1 MPTQIQG
8 IEFEVIGSGASEAAE
23 SLNALTA
30 SLKKLKGVA
39 GTKIGIS
46 SIAKEVREATKGG
59 SASLKKFADGIEAIA
74 TAAGK
79 LAGAN
84 SGLKSFAESISTLS
98 SAKASA
104 KTWDNISIGISKV
117 GIAANAITPQ
127 ALDKLDHMADALAK
141 LSGVDLKGLGSA
153 LSGVRNNT
161 KSQASPTPL
170 PADFQTAIATGDKL
184 DMLRLKVLT
193 LKDALQTAFNKGDL
207 TGAIRIRE
215 QILSVEEAIQKF
227 EDKANTPSPAIESLK
242 ATLESMGKSA
252 LKAGMNLAAI
262 PFRRMANSVSGLSD
276 RFKTLAS
283 SLKRIAFYR
292 FIRAVIKEITQG
304 LQEGIKNLYGWS
316 KAFGGAI
323 MNGKNFAETMDGIA
337 TSTLYLKNSIG
348 AMVAPI
354 ISALAPAID
363 FIIDK
368 VVALINVVNQLFA
381 LLGGAT
387 SWNKAIRKATE
398 YEEATGGA
406 GQAAKDAIHYLA
418 PFDELNVLPD
428 NKDRGGGGGGGTD
441 FSGMFEEETEFLQ
454 GLKSFT
460 NVVKRLIEEGDWE
473 RLGTLL
479 GNKINELIG
488 KIPFEE
494 IGKKIG
500 EKINAWFTT
509 KYWTLETINFHTIGQ
524 NIATF
529 LNNMLYEIDFET
541 LGRTITQ
548 PFTNLGDLIIGAL
561 GTVDWSRVG
570 SSIKDFIIGAF
581 KQMSDFLDKYDWT
594 EVGTKLFEG
603 LNEFISGLDPL
614 AVLSGLVEFAGKL
627 ASAIYQI
634 IQGFLLGNKTFI
646 DESGVEWKFD
656 VNGRLVKIEDKVP
669 KSQKEIKDLKGKL
682 NQLEDETTETDK
694 IVEVDGKI
702 INVTD
707 STHRATVIAA
717 VAEIIEAY
725 DNTLRDPLVGAVA
738 ALQRWEKANGFN
750 STISDMAAEFIKWG
764 VTSGFGRQISDMI
777 AVFTEWKKK
786 NPAAFS
792 TITDMIAKFSE
803 WRKANG
809 FPNTLSGIVA
819 GFASWIKEDP
829 TRFSQ
834 ITGMI
839 ANLASWAK
847 ENGFGNTISGF
858 TAALTSYLK
867 QFEDPTLNAIAAII
881 SAVDWTE
888 GDLTLDAIAEIIKAN
903 PNLAEDPV
911 VYGILDYIE
920 YLGVPD
926 YITTPGYIDYDDWG
940 GGGSYID
947 PGAAVHDDPHKPS
960 GHQDR
965 LASGGVF
972 SGGFWHSIPQ
982 FANGGISHGSM
993 FIAGENGAELVGHI
1007 GGRTE
1012 VLNRSQIAATMYA
1025 SMNSA
1030 LRSSEPNEGVSED
1043 AMYRAF
1049 RRALDETD
1057 FGGDIELDG
1066 DTLYSA
1072 MVTRNNR
1079 NTRMTGVNAF
1089 A

>member
-8 IEFEVIGSGASEAAE
+8 IEFEVVGSGAEEAAK
-23 SLNALTA
+23 SLDDLAA
-30 SLKKLKGVA
+30 SLKKIKSAASSGLGTSKASKEISALQIALNDAKKALTSVGKGA
-39 GTKIGIS
+39 
-46 SIAKEVREATKGG
+46 
-59 SASLKKFADGIEAIA
+59 LQ
-74 TAAGK
+74 AGK
-79 LAGAN
+79 NILAMPF
-84 SGLKSFAESISTLS
+84 KSVADRVKSLNGRFSTL
-98 SAKASA
+98 
-104 KTWDNISIGISKV
+104 
-117 GIAANAITPQ
+117 
-127 ALDKLDHMADALAK
+127 L
-141 LSGVDLKGLGSA
+141 
-153 LSGVRNNT
+153 
-161 KSQASPTPL
+161 
-170 PADFQTAIATGDKL
+170 
-184 DMLRLKVLT
+184 
-193 LKDALQTAFNKGDL
+193 
-207 TGAIRIRE
+207 
-215 QILSVEEAIQKF
+215 
-227 EDKANTPSPAIESLK
+227 
-242 ATLESMGKSA
+242 
-252 LKAGMNLAAI
+252 
-262 PFRRMANSVSGLSD
+262 
-276 RFKTLAS
+276 S

-292 FIRAVIKEITQG
+292 IIRTIIKEIGQAFKDG
-304 LQEGIKNLYGWS
+304 MNNLYGWS
-316 KAFGGAI
+316 ALV
-323 MNGKNFAETMDGIA
+323 NGKFKSSMDMMA
-337 TSTLYLKNSIG
+337 TSMLYFKNSIG
-348 AMVAPI
+348 AAVAPI
-354 ISALAPAID
+354 INALAPALD
-363 FIIDK
+363 FLIDK
-368 VVALINVVNQLFA
+368 VVALINVINQLFA
-381 LLGGAT
+381 RLTGAKFWT
-387 SWNKAIRKATE
+387 RAKKKADE
-398 YEEATGGA
+398 YGDAVGGA

-428 NKDRGGGGGGGTD
+428 NKDHGGGGGGGED
-441 FSGMFEEETEFLQ
+441 FSDMFEEVTEFSDEIKNFADAIKQ
-454 GLKSFT
+454 AI
-460 NVVKRLIEEGDWE
+460 RDGDWQG
-473 RLGTLL
+473 LGTLL
-479 GNKINELIG
+479 GEKINELIG
-488 KIPFEE
+488 RIDFA
-494 IGKKIG
+494 GLGAKIG

-509 KYWTLETINFHTIGQ
+509 KYWTLETINFHAIGQ
-524 NIATF
+524 NIAMF

-570 SSIKDFIIGAF
+570 SSIKDFITGAF

-594 EVGTKLFEG
+594 EVGAKLFEG
-603 LNEFISGLDPL
+603 LNDYISGLDPL
-614 AVLSGLVEFAGKL
+614 QVLSGIAEFAGKL
-627 ASAIYQI
+627 ASALYHI
-634 IQGFLLGNKTFI
+634 IIGFLQGDRTFI
-646 DESGVEWKFD
+646 DDSGFEWKID
-656 VNGRLVKIEDKVP
+656 VDGRLVKVEDKVP
-669 KSQKEIKDLKGKL
+669 KKDKTIKGLQGELD
-682 NQLEDETTETDK
+682 NLEDKLTESDK
-694 IVEVDGKI
+694 TLDVDGKI
-702 INVTD
+702 TKARD
-707 STHRATVIAA
+707 ATHSATVISA

-738 ALQRWEKANGFN
+738 ALQRWEKANGFD

-819 GFASWIKEDP
+819 GFASWVKEDP

-839 ANLASWAK
+839 ANLVSWAK
-847 ENGFGNTISGF
+847 ENGFSDTISGF

-867 QFEDPTLNAIAAII
+867 QFDDPTIQALAAIVD
-881 SAVDWTE
+881 AVDWTN
-888 GDLTLDAIAEIIKAN
+888 GDLTLDAIAQIIRADPALAN
-903 PNLAEDPV
+903 DPV
-911 VYGILDYIE
+911 IQGVLDFIEYYGI
-920 YLGVPD
+920 PD
-926 YITTPGYIDYDDWG
+926 YIVTPGYIDYDDPYGYGSQVVDPDSPHRRISGPVMENG
-940 GGGSYID
+940 G
-947 PGAAVHDDPHKPS
+947 A
-960 GHQDR
+960 
-965 LASGGVF
+965 F
-972 SGGFWHSIPQ
+972 SNGFWRDIPQ
-982 FANGGISHGSM
+982 FANGGVFHGSM

>member
-8 IEFEVIGSGASEAAE
+8 IEFEVIGSGASEAAQ
-23 SLNALTA
+23 SLDALTA

-74 TAAGK
+74 TAANK
-79 LAGAN
+79 LSGAN
-84 SGLKSFAESISTLS
+84 GGLKEFATSISTLS

-153 LSGVRNNT
+153 LSGVKT
-161 KSQASPTPL
+161 HSKTSEATPL
-170 PADFQTAIATGDKL
+170 SQETQDAITTGDKL
-184 DMLRLKVLT
+184 DMLRLKVIA
-193 LKDALQTAFNKGDL
+193 LKDTLQTAFSKGDF

-215 QILSVEEAIQKF
+215 QILSVEEAIQKL
-227 EDKANTPSPAIESLK
+227 EDKANAPSPALEALKSSL
-242 ATLESMGKSA
+242 ASMGKSA

-262 PFRRMANSVSGLSD
+262 PFRRLANSVRGLSD

-292 FIRAVIKEITQG
+292 FIRTIIKEITKG
-304 LQEGIKNLYGWS
+304 LQDGIKNLYGWS

-323 MNGKNFAETMDGIA
+323 INGKKFSETMDGLA
-337 TSTLYLKNSIG
+337 TSSLYLKNSIG

-368 VVALINVVNQLFA
+368 VVALINVINQLFA
-381 LLGGAT
+381 LLSGAT

-406 GQAAKDAIHYLA
+406 GKAAKDAMHYLA
-418 PFDELNVLPD
+418 PFDELNVLPED
-428 NKDRGGGGGGGTD
+428 KSGGGGGGKKPTD

-529 LNNMLYEIDFET
+529 LNNMLYEIDFDT

-570 SSIKDFIIGAF
+570 SSIKDFITGAF
-581 KQMSDFLDKYDWT
+581 KQMSEFLDKYDWT

-603 LNEFISGLDPL
+603 LNNFISGLDPMQ
-614 AVLSGLVEFAGKL
+614 VLSGVVEFAGKL
-627 ASAIYQI
+627 ASALYQI
-634 IQGFLLGNKTFI
+634 IQGFLLGNKTFV

-656 VNGRLVKIEDKVP
+656 VSGRLVKIEDKVP

-682 NQLEDETTETDK
+682 GTLEDGLTETDK
-694 IVEVDGKI
+694 TLDVDGKI
-702 INVTD
+702 VHATD
-707 STHRATVIAA
+707 ATYGAAVISA
-717 VAEIIEAY
+717 VAEIVEAY
-725 DNTLRDPLVGAVA
+725 DATLVNPLVGAVA
-738 ALQRWEKANGFN
+738 ALQRWEKANGFD
-750 STISDMAAEFIKWG
+750 STISDMTAQFIQWG
-764 VTSGFGRQISDMI
+764 VTNNFGRQISDMV
-777 AVFTEWKKK
+777 AVFSKWTKDNPQVFNQITDLVAKFKTWKK
-786 NPAAFS
+786 
-792 TITDMIAKFSE
+792 E
-803 WRKANG
+803 NG
-809 FPNTLSGIVA
+809 FPDTIDGIIA
-819 GFASWIKEDP
+819 GFTSWVKNNP
-829 TRFSQ
+829 TVFSQ
-834 ITGMI
+834 ISGMI

-847 ENGFGNTISGF
+847 ANGFSDTIGGF
-858 TAALTSYLK
+858 TAALSSYLK
-867 QFEDPTLNAIAAII
+867 QFDDPTFNAIAAII
-881 SAVDWTE
+881 STVDWTKD
-888 GDLTLDAIAEIIKAN
+888 DLSFDAIAKIIRADPALAN
-903 PNLAEDPV
+903 NPV
-911 VYGILDYIE
+911 VQGTLQYIE

-926 YITTPGYIDYDDWG
+926 YIQTPGYIDYDDPG
-940 GGGSYID
+940 GTTLVHV
-947 PGAAVHDDPHKPS
+947 PGRGHNPGLWDEDDY
-960 GHQDR
+960 
-965 LASGGVF
+965 ASGGVLTKN
-972 SGGFWHSIPQ
+972 GFWHDIPQ
-982 FANGGISHGSM
+982 FASGGISHGSM
-993 FIAGENGAELVGHI
+993 FVAGEAGPELIGHI

>member
-8 IEFEVIGSGASEAAE
+8 IEFEVIGSGASEAAQ
-23 SLNALTA
+23 SLDALTA

-74 TAAGK
+74 TAANK
-79 LAGAN
+79 LSGAN
-84 SGLKSFAESISTLS
+84 SGLKEFATSISTLS

-153 LSGVRNNT
+153 LSGVRTNGKAT
-161 KSQASPTPL
+161 TAPTPL
-170 PADFQTAIATGDKL
+170 PQDFQDAISAGDKL

-215 QILSVEEAIQKF
+215 QILSVEEAIQKL
-227 EDKANTPSPAIESLK
+227 EDKANAPSPALEALKSSL
-242 ATLESMGKSA
+242 ASMGKSA

-262 PFRRMANSVSGLSD
+262 PFRRLSNSVSGLSD

-381 LLGGAT
+381 ILGGAT

-460 NVVKRLIEEGDWE
+460 NVVKRLIEDGNWEG
-473 RLGTLL
+473 LGTLL

-494 IGKKIG
+494 IGKKVG

-509 KYWTLETINFHTIGQ
+509 KYWTLETINFHSIGQ

-529 LNNMLYEIDFET
+529 LNNMLYEIDFDT
-541 LGRTITQ
+541 LGRAITQ

-570 SSIKDFIIGAF
+570 SSIKDFITGAF
-581 KQMSDFLDKYDWT
+581 KQMGDFLDKYDWT
-594 EVGTKLFEG
+594 EVGMKLFDG
-603 LNEFISGLDPL
+603 LNDFISGLDPMQ
-614 AVLSGLVEFAGKL
+614 VLSGVVEFAGKL
-627 ASAIYQI
+627 ASALYQI
-634 IQGFLLGNKTFI
+634 IQGFLLGNKTFV

-656 VNGRLVKIEDKVP
+656 VSGRLVKIEDKVP

-682 NQLEDETTETDK
+682 GTLEDGLTETDK
-694 IVEVDGKI
+694 TLDVDGKI
-702 INVTD
+702 VHATD
-707 STHRATVIAA
+707 ATYGAAVISA
-717 VAEIIEAY
+717 VAEIVEAY
-725 DNTLRDPLVGAVA
+725 DATLVNPLVGAVA
-738 ALQRWEKANGFN
+738 ALQRWEKANGFD
-750 STISDMAAEFIKWG
+750 STISDMTAQFIQWG
-764 VTSGFGRQISDMI
+764 VTNNFGRQISDMI

-786 NPAAFS
+786 NPAAFN

-803 WRKANG
+803 WRKENG

-819 GFASWIKEDP
+819 GFASWVKEDP

-847 ENGFGNTISGF
+847 ENGFSNTISGF

-867 QFEDPTLNAIAAII
+867 QFDDPSIQSIASIVGSFDFTDGKNYVNAIANII
-881 SAVDWTE
+881 QANPALASNP
-888 GDLTLDAIAEIIKAN
+888 LIQAIAEILDVWID
-903 PNLAEDPV
+903 PNTYAVIPGYVDPAEDEPY
-911 VYGILDYIE
+911 VYIPPAGS
-920 YLGVPD
+920 
-926 YITTPGYIDYDDWG
+926 G
-940 GGGSYID
+940 GGGRQD
-947 PGAAVHDDPHKPS
+947 PLEGY
-960 GHQDR
+960 
-965 LASGGVF
+965 LENGGVF

-982 FANGGISHGSM
+982 FANGGVSHGSM
-993 FIAGENGAELVGHI
+993 FIAGEDGAELVGHI

-1030 LRSSEPNEGVSED
+1030 LRSSEPNDGVSED

>member
-8 IEFEVIGSGASEAAE
+8 IEFEVIGSGASEAAQ
-23 SLNALTA
+23 SLDALTA

-104 KTWDNISIGISKV
+104 NTWDNISIGISKV

-153 LSGVRNNT
+153 LSGVRTNGKT
-161 KSQASPTPL
+161 TATPTPL
-170 PADFQTAIATGDKL
+170 PQDFQDAISAGDKL
-184 DMLRLKVLT
+184 DMLRLKAIT
-193 LKDALQTAFNKGDL
+193 LRDALQTAFNKGDL

-215 QILSVEEAIQKF
+215 QILSVEEAIQKL
-227 EDKANTPSPAIESLK
+227 EDKANAPSPALEALKSSL
-242 ATLESMGKSA
+242 ASIGKSA

-262 PFRRMANSVSGLSD
+262 PFRRLTNSVRGLSD

-428 NKDRGGGGGGGTD
+428 NKDSGGGGGGGTD

-460 NVVKRLIEEGDWE
+460 NVVKRLIEDGNWEG
-473 RLGTLL
+473 LGTLL

-494 IGKKIG
+494 IGKKVG

-509 KYWTLETINFHTIGQ
+509 KYWTLETINFHAIGQ

-529 LNNMLYEIDFET
+529 LNNMLYEIDFDT

-561 GTVDWSRVG
+561 GTVDWSKVG
-570 SSIKDFIIGAF
+570 SSIKDFITGAF

-603 LNEFISGLDPL
+603 LNDFISGLDPMQ
-614 AVLSGLVEFAGKL
+614 VLSGVVEFAGKL

-634 IQGFLLGNKTFI
+634 IQGFLMGNKTFT
-646 DESGVEWKFD
+646 DESGVEWKFNVD
-656 VNGRLVKIEDKVP
+656 GTLVKVEDKVP
-669 KSQKEIKDLKGKL
+669 KKDKKL
-682 NQLEDETTETDK
+682 QGLQGVIDKIEDKLTDTDKQLEL
-694 IVEVDGKI
+694 DGK
-702 INVTD
+702 VTKAID
-707 STHRATVIAA
+707 ATHSATVISA

-738 ALQRWEKANGFN
+738 ALQRWEKANGFD

-764 VTSGFGRQISDMI
+764 VTSGFGRQISDMV
-777 AVFTEWKKK
+777 AVFSKWTKDNPQVFNEITDLVAKFKKWKK
-786 NPAAFS
+786 
-792 TITDMIAKFSE
+792 D
-803 WRKANG
+803 NG
-809 FPNTLSGIVA
+809 FPDTIDGIIA
-819 GFASWIKEDP
+819 GFTSWVKNNP
-829 TRFSQ
+829 QVFSQ
-834 ITGMI
+834 ISGMI

-847 ENGFGNTISGF
+847 ANGFSDVITGF
-858 TAALTSYLK
+858 TAALSSYLK
-867 QFEDPTLNAIAAII
+867 QFDDPTFNAIAAII
-881 SAVDWTE
+881 DTVDWTKD
-888 GDLTLDAIAEIIKAN
+888 DLTFDAVANIIRANPKLYENPTLQAIAEIIDADI
-903 PNLAEDPV
+903 PWDMVAYIPGEV
-911 VYGILDYIE
+911 VPGLE
-920 YLGVPD
+920 YPYV
-926 YITTPGYIDYDDWG
+926 
-940 GGGSYID
+940 D
-947 PGAAVHDDPHKPS
+947 PGAKVHDDPHGRS

-965 LASGGVF
+965 LANGGVF
-972 SGGFWHSIPQ
+972 SGGFWRDIPQ
-982 FANGGISHGSM
+982 FANGGVSHGSM
-993 FIAGENGAELVGHI
+993 FVAGENGAELVGHI

>member
-8 IEFEVIGSGASEAAE
+8 IEFEVVGSGAEEAAK
-23 SLNALTA
+23 SLDDLAA
-30 SLKKLKGVA
+30 SLKKIKSAASSGLGTSKASKEISALQIMLNDAKKALTSVGKGA
-39 GTKIGIS
+39 
-46 SIAKEVREATKGG
+46 
-59 SASLKKFADGIEAIA
+59 LQ
-74 TAAGK
+74 AGK
-79 LAGAN
+79 NILAMPF
-84 SGLKSFAESISTLS
+84 KSVADRVKSLNGRFSTL
-98 SAKASA
+98 
-104 KTWDNISIGISKV
+104 
-117 GIAANAITPQ
+117 
-127 ALDKLDHMADALAK
+127 L
-141 LSGVDLKGLGSA
+141 
-153 LSGVRNNT
+153 
-161 KSQASPTPL
+161 
-170 PADFQTAIATGDKL
+170 
-184 DMLRLKVLT
+184 
-193 LKDALQTAFNKGDL
+193 
-207 TGAIRIRE
+207 
-215 QILSVEEAIQKF
+215 
-227 EDKANTPSPAIESLK
+227 
-242 ATLESMGKSA
+242 
-252 LKAGMNLAAI
+252 
-262 PFRRMANSVSGLSD
+262 
-276 RFKTLAS
+276 S

-292 FIRAVIKEITQG
+292 IIRTIIKEIGQAFKDG
-304 LQEGIKNLYGWS
+304 MNNLYGWS
-316 KAFGGAI
+316 ALV
-323 MNGKNFAETMDGIA
+323 NGKFKSSMDMMA
-337 TSTLYLKNSIG
+337 TSMLYFKNSIG
-348 AMVAPI
+348 AAVAPI
-354 ISALAPAID
+354 INALAPALD
-363 FIIDK
+363 FLIDK
-368 VVALINVVNQLFA
+368 VVALINVINQLFA
-381 LLGGAT
+381 RLTGAKFWT
-387 SWNKAIRKATE
+387 RAKKKADE
-398 YEEATGGA
+398 YGDAVGGA

-428 NKDRGGGGGGGTD
+428 NKDHGGGGGGGED
-441 FSGMFEEETEFLQ
+441 FSDMFEEVTEFSDEIKNFADAIKQ
-454 GLKSFT
+454 AI
-460 NVVKRLIEEGDWE
+460 RDGDWQG
-473 RLGTLL
+473 LGTLL
-479 GNKINELIG
+479 GEKINELIG
-488 KIPFEE
+488 RIDFA
-494 IGKKIG
+494 GLGAKIG

-509 KYWTLETINFHTIGQ
+509 KYWTLETINFHAIGQ

-529 LNNMLYEIDFET
+529 LNNMLYEIDFDT

-570 SSIKDFIIGAF
+570 SSITDFITGAF

-603 LNEFISGLDPL
+603 LNDFISGLDPL
-614 AVLSGLVEFAGKL
+614 QVLSGIVEFAGKL
-627 ASAIYQI
+627 ASALFRI
-634 IQGFLLGNKTFI
+634 IQGFLQGNKTFI
-646 DESGVEWKFD
+646 DDSGFEWKFD
-656 VNGRLVKIEDKVP
+656 VDGRLVKVEDKVP
-669 KSQKEIKDLKGKL
+669 KKDKTIKGLQGELD
-682 NQLEDETTETDK
+682 NLEDKLTESDK
-694 IVEVDGKI
+694 TLDVDGKI
-702 INVTD
+702 TKARD
-707 STHRATVIAA
+707 ATHSGTVISA
-717 VAEIIEAY
+717 VAEVLEAY
-725 DNTLRDPLVGAVA
+725 DATLRAPLIGAVA
-738 ALQRWEKANGFN
+738 ALQRWEKANGFD

-764 VTSGFGRQISDMI
+764 VTAGFGRQISDMI

-867 QFEDPTLNAIAAII
+867 QFDDPTIQALAAIVD
-881 SAVDWTE
+881 AVDWTN
-888 GDLTLDAIAEIIKAN
+888 GDLTLDAIAEIIRADPALAN
-903 PNLAEDPV
+903 DPV
-911 VYGILDYIE
+911 IQGVLDFIEYYGI
-920 YLGVPD
+920 PD
-926 YITTPGYIDYDDWG
+926 YIITPGYIDYDDPYGYGSQVVDPDSPHRRISGPVMENG
-940 GGGSYID
+940 G
-947 PGAAVHDDPHKPS
+947 A
-960 GHQDR
+960 
-965 LASGGVF
+965 F
-972 SGGFWHSIPQ
+972 SGGFWRDIPQ
-982 FANGGISHGSM
+982 FANGGVSHGSM

>member
-8 IEFEVIGSGASEAAE
+8 IEFEVIGSGASEAAQ
-23 SLNALTA
+23 SLDALTA

-74 TAAGK
+74 TAANK
-79 LAGAN
+79 LSGAN

-117 GIAANAITPQ
+117 GIAASAITPQ

-141 LSGVDLKGLGSA
+141 LSGVDLKGIGSA
-153 LSGVRNNT
+153 LSGVRTNGKT
-161 KSQASPTPL
+161 TATPTPL
-170 PADFQTAIATGDKL
+170 PQDFQDAISAGDKL
-184 DMLRLKVLT
+184 DMLRLKVIT
-193 LKDALQTAFNKGDL
+193 LRDALQTAFNKGDL

-215 QILSVEEAIQKF
+215 QILSVEEAIQKL
-227 EDKANTPSPAIESLK
+227 EDKANAPYPALEALKSSL
-242 ATLESMGKSA
+242 ASMGKSA

-262 PFRRMANSVSGLSD
+262 PFRRLANSVSGLSD

-292 FIRAVIKEITQG
+292 FIRTIIKEITKG

-323 MNGKNFAETMDGIA
+323 MNGKNFAKTMDGIA

-406 GQAAKDAIHYLA
+406 GKAAKDAMHYLA
-418 PFDELNVLPD
+418 PFDELNVLPED
-428 NKDRGGGGGGGTD
+428 KSGGGGGGKKPTD

-494 IGKKIG
+494 IGKKVG

-509 KYWTLETINFHTIGQ
+509 KYWTLETINFHAIGQ

-561 GTVDWSRVG
+561 STVDWSRVG

-603 LNEFISGLDPL
+603 LNEFISGLDPMQ
-614 AVLSGLVEFAGKL
+614 VLWGVVEFAGKL

-634 IQGFLLGNKTFI
+634 IQGFLMGNKTFT
-646 DESGVEWKFD
+646 DESGVEWKFNVD
-656 VNGRLVKIEDKVP
+656 GTLVKVEDKVP
-669 KSQKEIKDLKGKL
+669 KKDKKL
-682 NQLEDETTETDK
+682 QGLQGVIDKIEDKLTDTDKQLEL
-694 IVEVDGKI
+694 DGK
-702 INVTD
+702 VTKAVD
-707 STHRATVIAA
+707 ATHSATVISA

-725 DNTLRDPLVGAVA
+725 DMTLRDPLVGAVA
-738 ALQRWEKANGFN
+738 ALQRWEKANGFD

-764 VTSGFGRQISDMI
+764 VTAGFGRQISDMV
-777 AVFTEWKKK
+777 AVFTKWKKD
-786 NPAAFS
+786 NPTAFN
-792 TITDMIAKFSE
+792 TLTDMVASFKSHM
-803 WRKANG
+803 KANG

-829 TRFSQ
+829 TRFNK
-834 ITGMI
+834 ITGLV

-847 ENGFGNTISGF
+847 ENGFSNTISGF

-867 QFEDPTLNAIAAII
+867 QFDDPTIQALASIVGSVDFTDGENYVNAIADII
-881 SAVDWTE
+881 QANPALAD
-888 GDLTLDAIAEIIKAN
+888 DPLIQAIAEILDVWID
-903 PNLAEDPV
+903 PNTYAV
-911 VYGILDYIE
+911 I
-920 YLGVPD
+920 
-926 YITTPGYIDYDDWG
+926 PGYVDPEEDEPYVYIPPAGSG
-940 GGGSYID
+940 GGGRQD
-947 PGAAVHDDPHKPS
+947 PLEGY
-960 GHQDR
+960 
-965 LASGGVF
+965 LENGGVF
-972 SGGFWHSIPQ
+972 SGGFWHSIPR

-993 FIAGENGAELVGHI
+993 FVAGENGAELVGHI